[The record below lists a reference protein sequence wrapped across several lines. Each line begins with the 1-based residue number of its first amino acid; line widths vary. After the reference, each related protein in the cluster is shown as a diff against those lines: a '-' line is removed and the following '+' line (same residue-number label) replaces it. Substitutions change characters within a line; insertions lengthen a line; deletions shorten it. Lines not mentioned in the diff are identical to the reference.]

1 MQTRSTDV
9 RNHAER
15 EHELVSCNR
24 VENEWSARE
33 KKTILFLKNG
43 DFCKK
48 KSIMINDYSLIII
61 KSINPIG
68 KYILRK
74 IFTKIAKTILVSMFQ
89 F

>member
-33 KKTILFLKNG
+33 KKTILFLKNEN
-43 DFCKK
+43 FCKK
-48 KSIMINDYSLIII
+48 KNHND
-61 KSINPIG
+61 
-68 KYILRK
+68 
-74 IFTKIAKTILVSMFQ
+74 Q
-89 F
+89 